1 MAHAAAFPL
10 ADSLSAAF
18 KAGSARALKVSIVD
32 ETFVLEQEFPSTGPG
47 GEAADFA
54 SVKASLTETQPC
66 YVLFHSDSG
75 EWMLMSYVPD
85 EGIIK
90 QKMLYSSAKD
100 TLRRQL
106 GGAEVLPKEQH
117 WSDLADVALA
127 EAQSATARAAE
138 QESLMTATEK
148 LRIEGDRLQAIE
160 AAGDK
165 MSSVVGLSFPLAAP
179 AKSGLTAFVAGTTG
193 VLVLAIDKETI
204 VCKASAPQ
212 SAPAGVGALLP
223 ANEPCYC
230 LYRWAHE
237 RAGASATSVVFAYF
251 CPEESPVRLKMLHA
265 STKGAILQTLPSL
278 GVEVCPTLPPRPHP
292 GPKLNATPECLARG
306 PAMVRSRA
314 AQLRGAR
321 PRPPVLSLAASP
333 SLQVAKSIEG
343 VEAAEFTEAELVSQ
357 VYGAEKEQ
365 AAAITKAA
373 PKGGRRL
380 VKKKT
385 ADAVDVE

>member
-1 MAHAAAFPL
+1 
-10 ADSLSAAF
+10 
-18 KAGSARALKVSIVD
+18 
-32 ETFVLEQEFPSTGPG
+32 
-47 GEAADFA
+47 
-54 SVKASLTETQPC
+54 
-66 YVLFHSDSG
+66 
-75 EWMLMSYVPD
+75 
-85 EGIIK
+85 
-90 QKMLYSSAKD
+90 
-100 TLRRQL
+100 
-106 GGAEVLPKEQH
+106 
-117 WSDLADVALA
+117 
-127 EAQSATARAAE
+127 
-138 QESLMTATEK
+138 MTATEK

-278 GVEVCPTLPPRPHP
+278 GVEV
-292 GPKLNATPECLARG
+292 
-306 PAMVRSRA
+306 
-314 AQLRGAR
+314 
-321 PRPPVLSLAASP
+321 
-333 SLQVAKSIEG
+333 AKSIEG